1 MALDYS
7 TGPIEERSLSR
18 GIQTIDTSSLSSLQA
33 EVARKIIAMM
43 QESRWSIGDK
53 ISDAALAR
61 ELRLSRSPVR
71 HVLQF
76 LAERGFVSQTENRG
90 FQLAR
95 AMPADEDMDALVPP
109 SEVDSLYERLMRAR
123 ANGLI
128 GNEASETELLEQFGT
143 SRGTIRRALMRF
155 AAEGL
160 AERRQGHGWRF
171 SECLDNRQA
180 VNESYAFRTIIECGA
195 MMETTFHADPAQLA
209 ALEDEQRN
217 LLNAPLSSINGSEW
231 FEANANFHETVV
243 AWSGNR
249 FLTQA
254 IRRQNN
260 LRRMTEYAEF
270 TELSEAG
277 VRKAA
282 TDHLAILEAI
292 KLDDRKLAAA
302 ILLRHLSRSTVTVN
316 AQKTTG

>member
-1 MALDYS
+1 MSDDHQ
-7 TGPIEERSLSR
+7 I
-18 GIQTIDTSSLSSLQA
+18 IDTLDTSALSSLQA
-33 EVARKIIAMM
+33 EAARKIIGLIR
-43 QESRWSIGDK
+43 EGRWAVGDR

-61 ELRLSRSPVR
+61 ELGISRSPVR
-71 HVLQF
+71 QVLQF
-76 LAERGFVSQTENRG
+76 LAEKGFLGQTESRGFR
-90 FQLAR
+90 LAR
-95 AMPADEDMDALVPP
+95 AMPAGEDMDALVPP
-109 SEVDSLYERLMRAR
+109 SEVDNLYTRLMHAR

-155 AAEGL
+155 SAEGL

-171 SECLDNRQA
+171 AECLDNRQA

-195 MMETTFHADPAQLA
+195 VMEDTFRADMSQLA
-209 ALEDEQRN
+209 ALEQEQTA
-217 LLNAPLSSINGSEW
+217 LLNAGLATIRGDAW

-243 AWSGNR
+243 SWSGNR

-270 TELSEAG
+270 AELSEAG

-282 TDHLAILEAI
+282 TDHLAILAAI
-292 KLDDRKLAAA
+292 RADDRKLASA
-302 ILLRHLSRSTVTVN
+302 ILLRHLSRSAAAANTSQT
-316 AQKTTG
+316 AD

>member
-1 MALDYS
+1 MLATMS
-7 TGPIEERSLSR
+7 TENPSLSI
-18 GIQTIDTSSLSSLQA
+18 GVQIIDTSLLSTLQA
-33 EVARKIIAMM
+33 EAARKIISFI
-43 QESRWSIGDK
+43 QNGRWEIGDK

-61 ELRLSRSPVR
+61 DLGISRTPVR
-71 HVLQF
+71 QVLQF
-76 LAERGFVSQTENRG
+76 LAENGFLGQTENRG
-90 FQLAR
+90 FQLAK
-95 AMPADEDMDALVPP
+95 AMPADENMDALVPP
-109 SEVDSLYERLMRAR
+109 SDVDSLYKRLMHAR

-128 GNEASETELLEQFGT
+128 GTEASETELLEQFGT

-171 SECLDNRQA
+171 TECLDNRQA
-180 VNESYAFRTIIECGA
+180 VNESYGFRTIIECGA
-195 MMETTFHADPAQLA
+195 VMEDGFRADPAQLE
-209 ALEDEQRN
+209 ALEQEQSA
-217 LLNAPLSSINGSEW
+217 LLRAELSTIRGAAW

-243 AWSGNR
+243 SWSGNR

-270 TELSEAG
+270 AELSEAG

-282 TDHLAILEAI
+282 TDHLAILAAI
-292 KLDDRKLAAA
+292 RADDRKLAAA
-302 ILLRHLSRSTVTVN
+302 ILLRHLSRSQASANPQPSTD
-316 AQKTTG
+316 